1 MQHKQQQEQ
10 QPHPIVL
17 VPCSKSL
24 NRSTCATLSFA
35 ANANAWDPHNLPDFS
50 YLLATS
56 SMETTWTQGGEK
68 DYTESILRLLCHMQL
83 LNHQQLQPL
92 KPRLFKET
100 GVGSGMIFVDT
111 FSGISNA
118 R

>member
-1 MQHKQQQEQ
+1 MRGIHTTF
-10 QPHPIVL
+10 PTFRIII
-17 VPCSKSL
+17 
-24 NRSTCATLSFA
+24 
-35 ANANAWDPHNLPDFS
+35 
-50 YLLATS
+50 LLATS

-100 GVGSGMIFVDT
+100 GVGSGMIFTNT
-111 FSGISNA
+111 FLGFRMRDRMMNSMP